1 MSAVSIIGLY
11 FVVGLAAIMILDALT
26 GRVRHR
32 IKESSADAQLIIM
45 NQVKAPISIKAS
57 LFVTLIALWV
67 WWPFAI
73 GSAIFGLIH
82 KEAHDDKK

>member
-1 MSAVSIIGLY
+1 MNILEWVALYFLVGIAAIGL
-11 FVVGLAAIMILDALT
+11 LDALT
-26 GRVRHR
+26 GRVRNR
-32 IKESSADAQLIIM
+32 VKEASVETQSIMLKAMTPLGTKTSLI
-45 NQVKAPISIKAS
+45 
-57 LFVTLIALWV
+57 VTLIALWV